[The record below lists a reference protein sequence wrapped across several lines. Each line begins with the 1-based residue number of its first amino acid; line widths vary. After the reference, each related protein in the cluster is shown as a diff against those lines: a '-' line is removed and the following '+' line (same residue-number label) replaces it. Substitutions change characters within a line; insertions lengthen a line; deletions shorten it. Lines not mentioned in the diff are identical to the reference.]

1 MKRSRKWMVGLAVL
15 AAGLVTLAWSQ
26 VSTAVKGKVKDEHGV
41 VMVGAIVEYH
51 SQDTGRKYTLETN
64 KNGEYYSIGIS
75 SGIYKATLY
84 RNKDDHKAGKPLF
97 FFNNI
102 QVTISREVNDLDFDL
117 AKERATSGTQMTA
130 EQKRQQEDAQKENTK
145 IKGLNEMLA
154 QAAAASEAQNFDQAA
169 QILTTATQADPTQHL
184 LWFKLGDAYLSGKK
198 YDQAV
203 DSYQRAIAIKP
214 TGAYYNNLGQAQIK
228 SGKVED
234 AIASYTRAAEM
245 EPVNAGQYYFNLGA
259 VLTNNSRLDEA
270 VMAFD
275 KAIAAD
281 PTKPES
287 YYWKGVNLIGKATLG
302 KDNRMIAPP
311 GTEEAFNKFLE
322 LQPEGELAE
331 AAKQM
336 LASIGAEI
344 QTSYKKAKTTKKN

>member
-1 MKRSRKWMVGLAVL
+1 MKHSWKWIL
-15 AAGLVTLAWSQ
+15 AAVVTAGVLPWAWSQ
-26 VSTAVKGKVKDEHGV
+26 TATVKGKVTDDSGQPMAGV
-41 VMVGAIVEYH
+41 VVEYL
-51 SQDTGRKYTLETN
+51 SLDTGRKYNLDTD
-64 KNGEYYSIGIS
+64 KKGEYYSIGIT
-75 SGIYKATLY
+75 SGIYKITFY
-84 RNKDDHKAGKPLF
+84 RNKEEQKAGRPLF
-97 FFNNI
+97 FFNKV
-102 QVTISREVNDLDFDL
+102 QVTVSKEINVMDLDM
-117 AKERATSGTQMTA
+117 AKERTAGGNQVSA
-130 EQKRQQEDAQKENTK
+130 EQKRQQEEAQKENVK
-145 IKGLNEMLA
+145 IKGLNDMLA
-154 QAAAASEAQNFDQAA
+154 QAAAASDAQNFDQAA
-169 QILTTATQADPTQHL
+169 EILAQATQMDPSRDL
-184 LWFKLGDAYLSGKK
+184 LWFKLGDAYLAGKK
-198 YDQAV
+198 YDLSV
-203 DSYQRAIAIKP
+203 DAYQKAIAIKP
-214 TGAYYNNLGQAQIK
+214 AGAYYNNLGQAQIK

-245 EPVNAGQYYFNLGA
+245 EPLSAGQYYFNLGA
-259 VLTNNSRLDEA
+259 VLTNNGRLDEA

-281 PTKPES
+281 PAKPES

-344 QTSYKKAKTTKKN
+344 QTSYKKSKTTKKN

>member
-1 MKRSRKWMVGLAVL
+1 MKRSGKWILWVAVM
-15 AAGLVTLAWSQ
+15 AAGMVTLAWSQ
-26 VSTAVKGKVKDEHGV
+26 VSTAVKGKVKDAQGA

-64 KNGEYYSIGIS
+64 KNGEFYSIGIA

-102 QVTISREVNDLDFDL
+102 QVTVSREVNELDFDL
-117 AKERATSGTQMTA
+117 AKERATAGTQMSA
-130 EQKRQQEDAQKENTK
+130 EQKRQQEEALKENTK

-154 QAAAASEAQNFDQAA
+154 QAAAATEAQNFDQAA
-169 QILTTATQADPTQHL
+169 QILTKATDADPTRDL

-203 DSYQRAIAIKP
+203 ESYQKAIAIKP
-214 TGAYYNNLGQAQIK
+214 AGAYYNNLGQAQVK
-228 SGKVED
+228 AGKVED
-234 AIASYTRAAEM
+234 AIASYTKAAEL
-245 EPVNAGQYYFNLGA
+245 EPASAGQYYFNLGA
-259 VLTNNSRLDEA
+259 VLTNNGRLDEA

-281 PTKPES
+281 PSKAES

-344 QTSYKKAKTTKKN
+344 QTSYKKSKTTKKN